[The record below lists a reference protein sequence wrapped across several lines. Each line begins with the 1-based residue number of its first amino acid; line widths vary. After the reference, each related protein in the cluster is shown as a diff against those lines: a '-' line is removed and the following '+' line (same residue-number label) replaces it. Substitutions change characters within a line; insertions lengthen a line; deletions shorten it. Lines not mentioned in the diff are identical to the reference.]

1 MTNPNSSN
9 SFSYQGLVYN
19 IAIQSPLRR
28 CFDYLPPVTQTTPIP
43 DGVRVLV
50 SFGRRQ
56 VIGIVV
62 SRANQSDLPKSKLKA
77 ILSLVDEKPLLPKA
91 MMKVL
96 HWAASY
102 YQHPLGDVYSTA
114 LPSKLR
120 TLQKPDKRN
129 LGWQLI
135 ENIEASKND
144 APADDVFGKAHRQRA
159 LFDHIKTSGPV
170 TASQMTLSGFNSAA
184 LKGLKDKGL
193 VESVEKPPKPLQ
205 PFSAITAESEHELSL
220 NSEQQAA
227 VDLIRAAGNT
237 YQCFVLDG
245 VTGSGKTEVYMRVM
259 EDQLRAGK
267 QCLVLIPEIGLT
279 PQTIER
285 FRKRFACP
293 TVALHSG
300 LNDSERLAAWQQAK
314 AGSAGIILGTRSAIF
329 TPMLNP
335 GIIIL
340 DEEHDSSFKQQ
351 EGFRYSARD
360 LSVMRGREEKISV
373 ILGSATPSLE
383 SLANCRSKKFQHIA
397 LTKRAGD
404 AVPAKLQ
411 LVDSSEQSL
420 KHGFTEYTLAA
431 MEQQLNNGGQ
441 VLVFINRRGFAPIV
455 NCASCGWSAE
465 CEDCNAQF
473 TVHSKPAGLRCHHCG
488 AAQRIP
494 TSCPHCQSRD
504 LTTAGIGTQQVES
517 FLEQQFASTPVV
529 RIDRDSTRRKNSLD
543 EKLNLIKKGDP
554 CLLIGTQMIAKGH
567 HFPGISL
574 VVILDADSG
583 LFSADFRGLEHMA
596 QTIVQVA
603 GRAGREKRRGEVI
616 VQSRH
621 SSHEALV
628 KLSSQPYHEYADFLL
643 ETRKASEMPPY
654 SYLALLRA
662 ESPDF
667 NNALKFLSSAATQTQ
682 RLIQTNS
689 LQVEAVGPLPAPM
702 EKRAGRYRLQ
712 LLLKTKSRS
721 QLHKLLSQL
730 VPNLESIKLDSKS
743 RWSLDVDPQDLI

>member
-1 MTNPNSSN
+1 MPNPNPSN
-9 SFSYQGLVYN
+9 SSSYQGVVYN

-28 CFDYLPPVTQTTPIP
+28 CFDYLPPNNHPTPLSN
-43 DGVRVLV
+43 GVRVLV

-62 SRANQSDLPKSKLKA
+62 GRASHSDLPKSKLKA
-77 ILSLVDEKPLLPKA
+77 ILLLVDEKPLLPKS

-96 HWAASY
+96 HWAANY

-135 ENIEASKND
+135 KNLD
-144 APADDVFGKAHRQRA
+144 AGADNMFGKAHRQRA
-159 LFDHIKTSGPV
+159 LFNYIQTSGPV

-193 VESVEKPPKPLQ
+193 VESVETPPKPLQ
-205 PFSAITAESEHELSL
+205 PFAALVAESQYEHSL
-220 NSEQQAA
+220 NSEQQGA
-227 VDLIRAAGNT
+227 VDLIRAAGNA
-237 YQCFVLDG
+237 YRCFVLDG
-245 VTGSGKTEVYMRVM
+245 VTGSGKTEVYMRIM
-259 EDQLRAGK
+259 EDQLCAGR

-285 FRKRFACP
+285 FRKRFTCP

-300 LNDSERLAAWQQAK
+300 LNDAERLVAWQQAK
-314 AGSAGIILGTRSAIF
+314 SGTAGIILGTRSAIF

-383 SLANCRSKKFQHIA
+383 SLENCRSKKFQHIA
-397 LTKRAGD
+397 LTQRAGE

-420 KHGFTEYTLAA
+420 KHGFTDYTLAA
-431 MEQQLNNGGQ
+431 MDQQLNNGGQ

-455 NCASCGWSAE
+455 SCSSCGWSAE
-465 CEDCNAQF
+465 CEACNAQF

-494 TSCPHCQSRD
+494 TSCLQCQSRD
-504 LTTAGIGTQQVES
+504 LTTVGIGTQQVES

-529 RIDRDSTRRKNSLD
+529 RIDRDSTRRKNSLS
-543 EKLNLIKKGDP
+543 EKLNLIKKGEP

-567 HFPGISL
+567 HFPAISL

-616 VQSRH
+616 IQSRH

-628 KLSSQPYHEYADFLL
+628 KLSSQPYHEYADYLL
-643 ETRKASEMPPY
+643 ETRKASQMPPY
-654 SYLALLRA
+654 SYLALLKA

-667 NNALKFLSSAATQTQ
+667 TKALKFLSNAATLAQ
-682 RLIQTNS
+682 RLIQANS

-730 VPNLESIKLDSKS
+730 VPNLELIKLDHKS

>member
-1 MTNPNSSN
+1 MPTMNST
-9 SFSYQGLVYN
+9 SYQGEVYN
-19 IAIQSPLRR
+19 VAIQSPLRR
-28 CFDYLPPVTQTTPIP
+28 CFDYLPPADHNTPLA
-43 DGVRVLV
+43 DGIRVLV

-56 VIGIVV
+56 VIGVV
-62 SRANQSDLPKSKLKA
+62 VGRASQSDLPRSKLKA
-77 ILSLVDEKPLLPKA
+77 ILSAIDETPLLSKS

-96 HWAASY
+96 SWAAQY

-120 TLQKPDKRN
+120 TLQKPDKPS
-129 LGWQLI
+129 LSWQAACAAEPAAQIQFGQARKQEALYRYIQSAGPVTPAQVKHAGFNSPLLKALNDKGLIEAI
-135 ENIEASKND
+135 ENISLHSQPFTPLEAS
-144 APADDVFGKAHRQRA
+144 
-159 LFDHIKTSGPV
+159 
-170 TASQMTLSGFNSAA
+170 
-184 LKGLKDKGL
+184 
-193 VESVEKPPKPLQ
+193 LQ
-205 PFSAITAESEHELSL
+205 QELSL
-220 NSEQQAA
+220 NSEQQIA
-227 VDLIRAAGNT
+227 VDLIRAAEGE
-237 YQCFVLDG
+237 YQCFLLDG

-259 EDQLRAGK
+259 EDQLRVGK

-285 FRKRFACP
+285 FRKRFSCP

-300 LNDSERLAAWQQAK
+300 LNDSERLAAWQQARL
-314 AGSAGIILGTRSAIF
+314 GEAGIILGTRSAIF

-360 LSVMRGREEKISV
+360 LSLIRGKQEQISV
-373 ILGSATPSLE
+373 VLGSATPSLE
-383 SLANCRSKKFQHIA
+383 SLANSNSKKFHYIA
-397 LTKRAGD
+397 LTKRAGK
-404 AVPAKLQ
+404 AVPANVQ

-420 KHGFTEYTLAA
+420 QHGFTEYTLTSID
-431 MEQQLNNGGQ
+431 QQLKNGGQ

-455 NCASCGWSAE
+455 SCGNCGWSAE
-465 CEDCNAQF
+465 CEACNAQF
-473 TVHSKPAGLRCHHCG
+473 TVHTKPAGLRCHHCG

-494 TSCPHCQSRD
+494 RSCPNCQSRE
-504 LTTAGIGTQQVES
+504 LTTAGIGTQQVEV
-517 FLEQQFASTPVV
+517 FLQQQFADTPVI

-543 EKLNLIKKGDP
+543 EKLELIKRGDP

-567 HFPGISL
+567 HFPAITL

-616 VQSRH
+616 IQSKH
-621 SSHEALV
+621 TSHEALA
-628 KLSSQPYHEYADFLL
+628 KLSSQPYREYSDYLL
-643 ETRKASEMPPY
+643 ETRKATQMPPY

-662 ESPDF
+662 ESPQFD
-667 NNALKFLSSAATQTQ
+667 NALKFLSEATRLAQQ
-682 RLIQTNS
+682 LIQANN
-689 LQVEAVGPLPAPM
+689 LQVELLGPLPAPM

-712 LLLKTKSRS
+712 LLLKTKSRA
-721 QLHKLLSQL
+721 QLHALLSQL
-730 VPNLESIKLDSKS
+730 VHSLEQTKLDSKS

>member
-1 MTNPNSSN
+1 MRNTNSSN
-9 SFSYQGLVYN
+9 PSSYQGAVYN

-28 CFDYLPPVTQTTPIP
+28 CFDYLPPVNHPTLLVN
-43 DGVRVLV
+43 GVRVLV

-62 SRANQSDLPKSKLKA
+62 GRASQSDLPESKLKA
-77 ILSLVDEKPLLPKA
+77 ILSAIDEKPLLPKT

-96 HWAASY
+96 HWAAEY

-135 ENIEASKND
+135 KTNNK
-144 APADDVFGKAHRQRA
+144 PAGDVFGKAHRQRA
-159 LFDHIKTSGPV
+159 LFDTIQTSGPV
-170 TASQMTLSGFNSAA
+170 TASQMTDAGFNSAT
-184 LKGLKDKGL
+184 LKGLKDRGL
-193 VESVEKPPKPLQ
+193 VESVELPPTPLQ
-205 PFSAITAESEHELSL
+205 PFSALTAQSQHELSL
-220 NSEQQAA
+220 NSQQQAA
-227 VDLIRAAGNT
+227 VDLIRAANNT

-259 EDQLRAGK
+259 EDILCAGK

-279 PQTIER
+279 PQTIDR
-285 FRKRFACP
+285 FRKRFICP

-314 AGSAGIILGTRSAIF
+314 SGAAGIILGTRSAIF

-383 SLANCRSKKFQHIA
+383 SLANCHSKKFQHIA
-397 LTKRAGD
+397 LTQRAGE
-404 AVPAKLQ
+404 AVPANIQ
-411 LVDSSEQSL
+411 LVDSTEQSL
-420 KHGFTEYTLAA
+420 KHGFTDYTLAA
-431 MEQQLNNGGQ
+431 IDQQLKNGGQ
-441 VLVFINRRGFAPIV
+441 VLIFINRRGFAPIV

-465 CEDCNAQF
+465 CEACNAQF

-517 FLEQQFASTPVV
+517 FLQQQFASTPVV

-543 EKLNLIKKGDP
+543 EKLNLIKQGDP

-616 VQSRH
+616 IQSRH
-621 SSHEALV
+621 SSHEALI
-628 KLSSQPYHEYADFLL
+628 KLSNQPYNEYADYLL
-643 ETRKASEMPPY
+643 ETRKATEMPPY
-654 SYLALLRA
+654 SYLAILRA

-667 NNALKFLSSAATQTQ
+667 SNALKFLSAAASQTQ
-682 RLIQTNS
+682 RLIQVNS
-689 LQVEAVGPLPAPM
+689 LQVEALGPLPAPM

-712 LLLKTKSRS
+712 LLLKTKTRS
-721 QLHKLLSQL
+721 QLHRLLSQL
-730 VPNLESIKLDSKS
+730 VPNLELIKLDSKS

>member
-1 MTNPNSSN
+1 MPNTNSSN
-9 SFSYQGLVYN
+9 SSNSASYEGLVYN

-28 CFDYLPPVTQTTPIP
+28 CFDYLPPVKHTTPLAN
-43 DGVRVLV
+43 GVRVLV

-62 SRANQSDLPKSKLKA
+62 SCAPQSDLPESKLKA
-77 ILSLVDEKPLLPKA
+77 ILSVIDAAPLLPKTLIN
-91 MMKVL
+91 VL
-96 HWAASY
+96 HWAADY
-102 YQHPLGDVYSTA
+102 YHHPLGDVYSTA

-129 LGWQLI
+129 VGWRLVKEHESI
-135 ENIEASKND
+135 IND
-144 APADDVFGKAHRQRA
+144 IFGKAHRQRA
-159 LFDHIKTSGPV
+159 LYDHIQTSGPV
-170 TASQMTLSGFNSAA
+170 TASEMIQSGFNSSA

-193 VESVEKPPKPLQ
+193 VESVELPQKLLQ
-205 PFSAITAESEHELSL
+205 PFSALKKSEHELSL
-220 NSEQQAA
+220 NLEQQAA
-227 VDLIRAAGNT
+227 VDLIRTCANT
-237 YQCFVLDG
+237 YHCFVLDG

-259 EDQLRAGK
+259 EDQLRTGK

-300 LNDSERLAAWQQAK
+300 LNDSERLSAWQQAK
-314 AGSAGIILGTRSAIF
+314 SGTAGIILGTRSAIF
-329 TPMLNP
+329 TPMLHP

-360 LSVMRGREEKISV
+360 LSVMRGREEKVSV

-383 SLANCRSKKFQHIA
+383 SLANCRSNKFQHIT
-397 LTKRAGD
+397 LTKRAGE
-404 AVPAKLQ
+404 AVPATLQ
-411 LVDSSEQSL
+411 LVDSSEQTL

-431 MEQQLNNGGQ
+431 IDQQLSSGGQ
-441 VLVFINRRGFAPIV
+441 VLVFINRRGFAPV
-455 NCASCGWSAE
+455 VSCASCGWSAE

-517 FLEQQFASTPVV
+517 FLEQQFASTPVI

-543 EKLNLIKKGDP
+543 EKLNLIKQGDP

-567 HFPGISL
+567 HFPAISL

-628 KLSSQPYHEYADFLL
+628 KLSSEPYHEYADYLL
-643 ETRKASEMPPY
+643 ETRAASHMPPY
-654 SYLALLRA
+654 SYLALVRA
-662 ESPDF
+662 ESPDLS
-667 NNALKFLSSAATQTQ
+667 NALKFLTDAATRANQ
-682 RLIQTNS
+682 LIKANS
-689 LQVEAVGPLPAPM
+689 LQVQTIGPLPAPM

-721 QLHKLLSQL
+721 QLHRLLSQL
-730 VPNLESIKLDSKS
+730 VPNLELIRLDSRS

>member
-1 MTNPNSSN
+1 MPNTNSSN
-9 SFSYQGLVYN
+9 SPNSASYQGVVYN

-28 CFDYLPPVTQTTPIP
+28 CFDYLPPVKHPTPLAG
-43 DGVRVLV
+43 GVRVLV

-62 SRANQSDLPKSKLKA
+62 GCAAQSDLPKSKLKA
-77 ILSLVDEKPLLPKA
+77 ILSVIDAAPLLPKTL
-91 MMKVL
+91 MKVL
-96 HWAASY
+96 HWAADY
-102 YQHPLGDVYSTA
+102 YHHPLGDVYSTA

-120 TLQKPDKRN
+120 TVQKPDRRN
-129 LGWQLI
+129 LGWQLVKQR
-135 ENIEASKND
+135 ESCAN
-144 APADDVFGKAHRQRA
+144 DVFGKAHRQRA
-159 LFDHIKTSGPV
+159 LFDYIRTNGPL
-170 TASQMTLSGFNSAA
+170 TASEMAQSGFNSAA

-193 VESVEKPPKPLQ
+193 VESVELSPKLLQ
-205 PFSAITAESEHELSL
+205 PFSALAASEYELSL
-220 NSEQQAA
+220 NLEQQAA
-227 VDLIRAAGNT
+227 VDLIRASANT

-300 LNDSERLAAWQQAK
+300 LNDSERFSGWQQAK
-314 AGSAGIILGTRSAIF
+314 SGAAGIILGTRSAIF
-329 TPMLNP
+329 TPMLHP

-360 LSVMRGREEKISV
+360 LSVMRAKEEKISV

-383 SLANCRSKKFQHIA
+383 SLANCRSNKFQHLA
-397 LTKRAGD
+397 LTKRAGE

-420 KHGFTEYTLAA
+420 KHGFTEYTLGAID
-431 MEQQLNNGGQ
+431 QQLSSGGQ

-455 NCASCGWSAE
+455 NCANCGWSAE
-465 CEDCNAQF
+465 CEACNAQF

-494 TSCPHCQSRD
+494 TCCPHCQSRD

-517 FLEQQFASTPVV
+517 FLEQLFASTPVI

-543 EKLNLIKKGDP
+543 EKLKLIKQGDP

-567 HFPGISL
+567 HFPNISL

-628 KLSSQPYHEYADFLL
+628 KLSSEPYYAYADYLL
-643 ETRKASEMPPY
+643 ETRKASHMPPY
-654 SYLALLRA
+654 SYLALVRA
-662 ESPDF
+662 ESTDF
-667 NNALKFLSSAATQTQ
+667 SNALRFLTDATTRANQ
-682 RLIQTNS
+682 LILASS
-689 LQVEAVGPLPAPM
+689 LQVQTIGPTPAPM

-712 LLLKTKSRS
+712 LLLKTTSRS
-721 QLHKLLSQL
+721 QLHRLLSQL
-730 VPNLESIKLDSKS
+730 VPNLELIRLDSKS

>member
-1 MTNPNSSN
+1 MRNTNSSN
-9 SFSYQGLVYN
+9 PSNYQGAVYN

-28 CFDYLPPVTQTTPIP
+28 CFDYLPPVKHPTLLAN
-43 DGVRVLV
+43 GVRVLV

-62 SRANQSDLPKSKLKA
+62 GNANQSDLPESKLKA
-77 ILSLVDEKPLLPKA
+77 IVSAIDDKPLLPKT

-96 HWAASY
+96 HWAAEY

-129 LGWQLI
+129 LGWQLVKTN
-135 ENIEASKND
+135 ETTAGD
-144 APADDVFGKAHRQRA
+144 LFGKAHRQKA
-159 LFDHIKTSGPV
+159 LFDIIQTSGPV
-170 TASQMTLSGFNSAA
+170 TASQMADAGFNSAT
-184 LKGLKDKGL
+184 LKGLKDRGL
-193 VESVEKPPKPLQ
+193 VESVEQPPTPLK
-205 PFSAITAESEHELSL
+205 PFSALTAQSQHELSL
-220 NSEQQAA
+220 NSQQQAA
-227 VDLIRAAGNT
+227 VDLIRAANNT

-259 EDQLRAGK
+259 EDMLCAGK

-279 PQTIER
+279 PQTIDR
-285 FRKRFACP
+285 FRKRFTCP

-314 AGSAGIILGTRSAIF
+314 SGAAGIILGTRSAIF

-360 LSVMRGREEKISV
+360 LSVMRGREENISV

-383 SLANCRSKKFQHIA
+383 SLANCHSKKFQHIA
-397 LTKRAGD
+397 LTQRAGE
-404 AVPAKLQ
+404 AVPANIQ
-411 LVDSSEQSL
+411 LVDSAEQLL
-420 KHGFTEYTLAA
+420 KHGFTDYTLAA
-431 MEQQLNNGGQ
+431 IDQQLKSGGQ
-441 VLVFINRRGFAPIV
+441 VLIFINRRGFAPVV
-455 NCASCGWSAE
+455 NCSNCGWSAE
-465 CEDCNAQF
+465 CEACNAQF

-517 FLEQQFASTPVV
+517 FLQQQFASTPVV

-543 EKLNLIKKGDP
+543 AKLNLIKQGDP

-616 VQSRH
+616 IQSRH
-621 SSHEALV
+621 SSHEALI
-628 KLSSQPYHEYADFLL
+628 KLSSQPYNEYADYLL
-643 ETRKASEMPPY
+643 ETRKTTEMPPY
-654 SYLALLRA
+654 SYLAILRA

-667 NNALKFLSSAATQTQ
+667 NNALRFLSTAASQTQ
-682 RLIQTNS
+682 RLIQINS
-689 LQVEAVGPLPAPM
+689 LQVAALGPLPAPM

-712 LLLKTKSRS
+712 LLLKTKTRS
-721 QLHKLLSQL
+721 QLHKLLFQL
-730 VPNLESIKLDSKS
+730 VPNLELIKLDSKS

>member
-1 MTNPNSSN
+1 MRNTKPSNPSN
-9 SFSYQGLVYN
+9 YQGAVYN

-28 CFDYLPPVTQTTPIP
+28 CFDYLPPVEHPTLLAN
-43 DGVRVLV
+43 GVRVLV

-62 SRANQSDLPKSKLKA
+62 GSASQSDLPESKLKA
-77 ILSLVDEKPLLPKA
+77 ILSAIDEKPLLPKT

-96 HWAASY
+96 HWAAEY

-114 LPSKLR
+114 LPSRLR
-120 TLQKPDKRN
+120 TLQKTDKRN
-129 LGWQLI
+129 LGWQLV
-135 ENIEASKND
+135 KTND
-144 APADDVFGKAHRQRA
+144 TTEGDLFGKAYRQRA
-159 LFDHIKTSGPV
+159 LFDIIQTSGPV
-170 TASQMTLSGFNSAA
+170 TASQMADAGFNSAT
-184 LKGLKDKGL
+184 LKGLKDRGL
-193 VESVEKPPKPLQ
+193 VESVEQPPTPLQ
-205 PFSAITAESEHELSL
+205 PFSALTAQSQHELSL
-220 NSEQQAA
+220 NFQQQAA
-227 VDLIRAAGNT
+227 VDLIRASNNT

-259 EDQLRAGK
+259 EDMLCAGK

-279 PQTIER
+279 PQTIDR
-285 FRKRFACP
+285 FRKRFTCP

-314 AGSAGIILGTRSAIF
+314 SGAAGIILGTRSAIF

-383 SLANCRSKKFQHIA
+383 SLANCHSKKFQHIA
-397 LTKRAGD
+397 LTQRAGE
-404 AVPAKLQ
+404 AVPANIQ
-411 LVDSSEQSL
+411 LVDFAEQSL
-420 KHGFTEYTLAA
+420 KHGFTDYTLAA
-431 MEQQLNNGGQ
+431 INQQLKNGGQ
-441 VLVFINRRGFAPIV
+441 VLIFINRRGFAPVV

-465 CEDCNAQF
+465 CEACNAQF

-517 FLEQQFASTPVV
+517 FLQQQFASTPVI

-543 EKLNLIKKGDP
+543 EKLNLIKQGDP

-616 VQSRH
+616 IQSRH
-621 SSHEALV
+621 SSHEALI
-628 KLSSQPYHEYADFLL
+628 KLSSQPYNEYADYLL
-643 ETRKASEMPPY
+643 ETRKATEMPPY
-654 SYLALLRA
+654 SYLAILRA

-667 NNALKFLSSAATQTQ
+667 NNALRFLSTAASQTQ
-682 RLIQTNS
+682 RLIRVNS
-689 LQVEAVGPLPAPM
+689 LKVEALGPLPAPM

-712 LLLKTKSRS
+712 LLLKTKTRS

-730 VPNLESIKLDSKS
+730 VPNLELIKLDSKS

>member
-1 MTNPNSSN
+1 MPNPDSSN
-9 SFSYQGLVYN
+9 SPNSFNYQGLVYN

-28 CFDYLPPVTQTTPIP
+28 CFDYLPPTEHPTPLAN
-43 DGVRVLV
+43 GVRVLV

-62 SRANQSDLPKSKLKA
+62 SRASQSGLPKSKLKP
-77 ILSLVDEKPLLPKA
+77 ILSAVDEKPLLPKT

-96 HWAASY
+96 HWAANY

-120 TLQKPDKRN
+120 TLQKSDKRN
-129 LGWQLI
+129 LGWQII
-135 ENIEASKND
+135 ENLEATGD
-144 APADDVFGKAHRQRA
+144 IFGKAHRQRA
-159 LFDHIKTSGPV
+159 LFDYIRSSGPV
-170 TASQMTLSGFNSAA
+170 TASQMTLSGFNSAT

-193 VESVEKPPKPLQ
+193 VESVEQAPKPLK
-205 PFSAITAESEHELSL
+205 PFTPIAAESQHEVSL

-227 VDLIRAAGNT
+227 VDQIRAGGDT
-237 YQCFVLDG
+237 YHCFVLDG

-259 EDQLRAGK
+259 EDQLCAGK

-285 FRKRFACP
+285 FRKRFTCP

-314 AGSAGIILGTRSAIF
+314 SGAAGIILGTRSAIF

-373 ILGSATPSLE
+373 VLGSATPSLE
-383 SLANCRSKKFQHIA
+383 SLANCRSKKFQH
-397 LTKRAGD
+397 LVLSKRAGD
-404 AVPAKLQ
+404 AIPAKLQ
-411 LVDSSEQSL
+411 LVDSSEQAL
-420 KHGFTEYTLAA
+420 KHGFTDYTLAA
-431 MEQQLNNGGQ
+431 IYQQLNSGGQ

-455 NCASCGWSAE
+455 NCSNCGWSAE
-465 CEDCNAQF
+465 CEACNAQF

-488 AAQRIP
+488 AAQRMP
-494 TSCPHCQSRD
+494 TSCLHCQSRD

-517 FLEQQFASTPVV
+517 FLEQQFSSTPVV

-628 KLSSQPYHEYADFLL
+628 KLSSQPYNEYADYLL
-643 ETRKASEMPPY
+643 ETRKASQMPPY
-654 SYLALLRA
+654 AYLALLRA

-667 NNALKFLSSAATQTQ
+667 NNALKFLANAATQTQ
-682 RLIQTNS
+682 HLIQANS

-712 LLLKTKSRS
+712 LLLKANSRS
-721 QLHKLLSQL
+721 QLHRLLSQL
-730 VPNLESIKLDSKS
+730 VPNLELIKLDSKS